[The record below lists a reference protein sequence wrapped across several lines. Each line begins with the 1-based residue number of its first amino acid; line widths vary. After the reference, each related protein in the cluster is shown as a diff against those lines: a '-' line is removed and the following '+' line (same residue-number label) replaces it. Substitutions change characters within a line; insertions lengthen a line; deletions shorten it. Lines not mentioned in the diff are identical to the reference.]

1 MFDNIINL
9 NNYFTIK
16 EHFGLFSAGDTT
28 NVGSSVGVKKSF
40 ENNQKINRSML
51 VDSVTKLVNNVSS
64 DVVQK
69 NSSSAASAVGSSNIL
84 SIANIQC
91 DYVEISDVR
100 QDAQAVNQTSVTSSQ
115 MNMSK
120 ISNDISSTIDKTIEK
135 VGGTDLA
142 GLEAENTKQLN
153 DYMKA
158 MPGYDPAAALKLA
171 AEGCPGSSSFLSVG
185 NTCNVKTSYDL
196 DGSVKKA
203 LDLDESFKINDTDDI
218 SNDIKTKLEQTN
230 FASCQAAAAASNI
243 IDARNIQCGVMSA
256 INKTKKAEAAANRAD
271 EDDPDEPKRPPKGLI
286 ITDIEQRAIAKLYMT
301 CVFNQE
307 NKSEI
312 ANKIVTKIGKKYN
325 QIYDAIEKKGA
336 EKGKAWMDEKM
347 KLADLLSAA
356 GAEKIIAAAGNLP
369 KAATT
374 PAASTAPKT
383 TPAATPAATPTI
395 APLKPIDADEDRLN
409 KAQPKPT
416 TTPTQAK
423 PGTPTTTGATT
434 SEPIDDYTNIYII
447 AGVGVSVVVLFIAI
461 FLILRRRRNN

>member
-1 MFDNIINL
+1 
-9 NNYFTIK
+9 
-16 EHFGLFSAGDTT
+16 
-28 NVGSSVGVKKSF
+28 
-40 ENNQKINRSML
+40 ML

-91 DYVEISDVR
+91 DYVEISGVR

-135 VGGTDLA
+135 VGETDLA

-171 AEGCPGSSSFLSVG
+171 AEGCPGSSSFLSIG
-185 NTCNVKTSYDL
+185 NTCNVNTSYDL

-218 SNDIKTKLEQTN
+218 SNDIKSKLEQTN

-256 INKTKKAEAAANRAD
+256 INKTKKADADAQRAV
-271 EDDPDEPKRPPKGLI
+271 EDDPDEPRRPPKRLI
-286 ITDIEQRAIAKLYMT
+286 ITDIEQRAVAKLYMT

-307 NKSEI
+307 NTSEI

-356 GAEKIIAAAGNLP
+356 GAEKIIGAAGNLP
-369 KAATT
+369 KANTSATPATT
-374 PAASTAPKT
+374 PT
-383 TPAATPAATPTI
+383 TPTTTPAATPTI
-395 APLKPIDADEDRLN
+395 TPLKPIDADEDRLK

-423 PGTPTTTGATT
+423 PGTPATTGATT

-447 AGVGVSVVVLFIAI
+447 AGVSSFAIIFFVAMLF
-461 FLILRRRRNN
+461 ILRRRRNN